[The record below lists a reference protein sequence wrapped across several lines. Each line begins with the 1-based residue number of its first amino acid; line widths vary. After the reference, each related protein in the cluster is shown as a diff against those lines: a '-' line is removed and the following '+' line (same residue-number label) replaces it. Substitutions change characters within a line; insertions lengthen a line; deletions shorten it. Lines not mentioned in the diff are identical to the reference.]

1 MERHISSSS
10 YLISVPFGGVKIR
23 QYHLLNDIRDVSEL
37 IGGPRVSNDIDSD
50 KRHAGVVFED
60 LDENVRVIHR

>member
-1 MERHISSSS
+1 M
-10 YLISVPFGGVKIR
+10 R
-23 QYHLLNDIRDVSEL
+23 QHHLLNDIRDVSEL